1 MKKTTIFLG
10 ILILLLQGT
19 SLFATDLRGKIVK
32 YNAYYKT
39 YEPLFN
45 IKVAIYQKD
54 QHIKTIY
61 TNSKGFYY
69 IYNINPGSYTLHI
82 KQKLH
87 SIDVHAI
94 DKKQQQ
100 FQEIDRF
107 IL

>member
-10 ILILLLQGT
+10 ILILFLQGT

-32 YNAYYKT
+32 YNDYYKT
-39 YEPLFN
+39 YEPIFN
-45 IKVAIYQKD
+45 IKVDIYQKD
-54 QHIKTIY
+54 RYIKTIY

-87 SIDVHAI
+87 SIDVHVI
-94 DKKQQQ
+94 DKTQQQ